1 MVRPADIAR
10 DTTRYNF
17 HSHTQWCDGRAP
29 VAEMVNAAIEAG
41 MEHWG
46 FSPHSPVPIESSC
59 NMSRES
65 VAGYLAEVRRLQQLH
80 AGRISLYAS
89 MEIDY
94 LGDTWGPANEYFHT
108 LPLDYR
114 IGSVHFVESPRD
126 GMIDI
131 DGRPENFA
139 VKMER
144 HFDGDIRRVVEMFY
158 EQSCRMVEAGGFDI
172 IGHFDKI
179 RFNAINCSPG
189 IDREPW
195 YSALVDNLIDLII
208 SSGVT
213 VEINT
218 KAYSQSG
225 VMFPEPGLLPRLVEA
240 GVPVVVNSDAHYP
253 DKVDAG
259 RAAGLEMLETAR
271 KHIRQSTLCR

>member
-10 DTTRYNF
+10 ATTRYNF

-29 VAEMVNAAIEAG
+29 IAEMVNAAIEAG

-59 NMSRES
+59 NMSREA
-65 VAGYLAEVRRLQQLH
+65 VAEYLAEVRRLQQLH

-94 LGDTWGPANEYFHT
+94 LGDSWGPADEYFRT

-179 RFNAINCSPG
+179 RFNAINYSPG

-195 YSALVDNLIDLII
+195 YGALVDNLIDLII
-208 SSGVT
+208 SSDVT

-218 KAYSQSG
+218 KAYGQSG

-259 RAAGLEMLETAR
+259 RAAGLGLLETAR